1 MKYSGNNYHL
11 INHLRPEM
19 QLTLGRFFIS
29 APFTS
34 TGFTLGNFKILNII
48 ANYKIQTLI
57 LCSFFFCFLEKY
69 SIFSS
74 IRHDNS
80 YNGFLYNIKSICL
93 VFIFSLFPSNK
104 IANIKIGKIL
114 KHISNYTEGIYY
126 LHTHIILYFK
136 GFIKPIKNG
145 TLFGLFIIYLICYI
159 ISFIVM
165 QLFGK
170 TKFKFLF

>member
-1 MKYSGNNYHL
+1 MEFNYFDYYIFFYYIHIQKKPFVFNSDIECFSYFMQYSGYNYHL

-57 LCSFFFCFLEKY
+57 LCSFIFCFLEKY

-80 YNGFLYNIKSICL
+80 YNGFLYIIKSICL
-93 VFIFSLFPSNK
+93 VFIFSLFP
-104 IANIKIGKIL
+104 
-114 KHISNYTEGIYY
+114 
-126 LHTHIILYFK
+126 
-136 GFIKPIKNG
+136 
-145 TLFGLFIIYLICYI
+145 
-159 ISFIVM
+159 
-165 QLFGK
+165 
-170 TKFKFLF
+170 